1 MNTEMQESDYMGNGA
16 DYETLSP
23 PAIPKNTREKPPV
36 DYSHMI
42 AVITTWKDI
51 LNARLLALL
60 ALVGSLAGFAF
71 TMYDP
76 SPLRLTGMAIYAILC
91 QAPILA
97 MYIRK
102 G

>member
-1 MNTEMQESDYMGNGA
+1 MNGA
-16 DYETLSP
+16 SHDMPPIQMP
-23 PAIPKNTREKPPV
+23 PASPQRAAKSV
-36 DYSHMI
+36 DYSQII
-42 AVITTWKDI
+42 AIITTWKDI

-60 ALVGSLAGFAF
+60 ALLGSLSGFAF

-76 SPLRLTGMAIYAILC
+76 SPMRLTGMAIYAILC
-91 QAPILA
+91 QAPILI